1 VGLEGLEK
9 QTLVMQSQRL
19 GSGKATGYYG
29 ANGGLMPV
37 LSCGAQPLA
46 PSFLTGNG
54 SHMVLWTS
62 VVIHVAAL
70 CLTITAN
77 ALFFAAD
84 RSQGA
89 DLAWGWALSSI
100 IMHCLGVLG
109 TLVATALVKDVLS
122 APLVNTLGGGLFL
135 GGFLATAKLSYMHGA
150 ATPADSGEN
159 VTYNLALFFQAFGIA
174 SIVANGFCA
183 ASNKGGI

>member
-1 VGLEGLEK
+1 
-9 QTLVMQSQRL
+9 MQNQRL
-19 GSGKATGYYG
+19 GSGKGTGYYG
-29 ANGGLMPV
+29 ANGGVMPV
-37 LSCGAQPLA
+37 FSCGAQPLA

-70 CLTITAN
+70 ALTISAN

-84 RSQGA
+84 RSQGK
-89 DLAWGWALSSI
+89 DVAWGWAISSLV
-100 IMHCLGVLG
+100 MHCLGVIG
-109 TLVATALVKDVLS
+109 TIVSTALVKDVLS
-122 APLVNTLGGGLFL
+122 SPLVNTLGGGLFL
-135 GGFLATAKLSYMHGA
+135 GGFLATAKLSYMHYGS
-150 ATPADSGEN
+150 TPADSGEN